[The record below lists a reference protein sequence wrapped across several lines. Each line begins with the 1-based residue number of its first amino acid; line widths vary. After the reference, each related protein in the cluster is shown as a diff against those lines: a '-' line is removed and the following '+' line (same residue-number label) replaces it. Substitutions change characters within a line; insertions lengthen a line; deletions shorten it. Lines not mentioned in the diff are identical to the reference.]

1 MAIVEGNLFTLTG
14 VKGKN
19 KEESKAILEEQKQ
32 AKKET
37 EEQQQV
43 NKQAIAQN
51 RQNISQN
58 LMTGSAGD
66 YLTAPIT
73 GNDLQYFNQLQGQ
86 ASQGTKWNPMGGSV
100 MNPNQDLRQALYKDS
115 APISQALTSTP
126 IELFDTVTG
135 KTIKTYNNVFDYQKD
150 LQVISGG
157 AENESKLSLTGDV
170 IPQIASNVAVRSR
183 IGSIAGTGGKALGA
197 VIGLV
202 ESLQNIQSY
211 MANAQSAF
219 FNDPSR
225 QIELGV
231 TSKDGQATIELDRFG
246 KGNSLSGDY
255 IKSAQEISK
264 EDPIT
269 WNDDGSLNVNV
280 SPVFAQSDTFKDL
293 LSDIESA
300 ASGLTKEN
308 DTNGEALK
316 KMNEAIKQV
325 ESQFYYTAQQTAAY
339 KNKFTGASDEAIQVA
354 VDNQLAGYL
363 GKDEYLTNY
372 EMRVYNDKN
381 QLVTKKAS
389 ELFDEIYNLK
399 GDKIAKD
406 KFIGRLMGALADP
419 SISDD
424 SKAIIQGELDAIYAA
439 SYNKDLKYHNML
451 QKGFLD
457 YIGVQEIAGI
467 SLNDAASLLSG
478 GQAYGELQ
486 YFYDNDTYKM
496 ITGLAGAG
504 INIRLT
510 LKAMNATENLNRKIG
525 AKSADLVSKVG
536 VKLFGD
542 GSKVSQ
548 AATWFAN
555 VSRQAGSIAGSS
567 FLERAVDI
575 GYQAIADAEVDYI
588 KLLAKESAG
597 KDVDFW
603 KDFTQDFAMDIFFT
617 YGNDIAKELA
627 YSKAGIPSIADLE
640 KVVRDNGVLSVDP
653 DSGVK
658 SLHLDYQGKQLEI
671 ELTKPVE
678 PLKEADATRLT
689 DIEVKEAVAKS
700 YFELA
705 NEASKK
711 AAQTVLDT
719 QDKGP
724 IYSIYKSIVNRNSG
738 IVNLGYAKLAESG
751 DAADLYKLTNIA
763 NGNEVRSRVMRE
775 YQDSDNGKAY
785 TEFQK
790 SLTETT
796 KLLGQRKFTEDQEK
810 YLIASQELARAK
822 VDYANDKDSLN
833 EVKKFYQ
840 PYIDAVDED
849 TRSVLDIFAQSMA
862 KMARSMNRFEEDN
875 DMRSGD
881 FFEMIEKYPG
891 YIPLY
896 AKQDNKNRKQT
907 DQFLYAETHRRSM
920 DKDTWLKP
928 EALESTVKSTT
939 DYMNRVIN
947 NIAHNRQVEA
957 VIDVARSL
965 KGIEVGRSKDAP
977 SRLNDMP
984 EAEIISKYKVPQKTI
999 DKLKKVTDSPEQFVA
1014 AIDKIMNNNFVLQN
1028 IEDYAK
1034 AKAQLTQDAINGKYQ
1049 TVEGDPFL
1057 SKKVG
1062 AYTKE
1067 MTSDEIDANFLEIM
1081 RTDFEGVVNDADKRL
1096 KTKFGKDNLGIRVE
1110 DKKSAVDRIMLELQ
1124 DGLEAGDTSTLS
1136 AIATNAVYK
1145 LMPTQDYDFLLAR
1158 WVMNNSNVYNEE
1170 TLSDPDIIEGTAGYN
1185 VKTKKKVGREG
1196 FAVRLYTDG
1205 KVDTLYL
1212 FGKTA
1217 KDKQRAE
1224 AAAEVLNAPL
1234 PSPIKNTFLRVLS
1247 NVAQRTA
1254 RLSRAM
1260 LTVGDP
1266 SRASSNIARDTQ
1278 QAFLNMGTSA
1288 LISPRQ
1294 LIADMIDK
1302 NLIDKKDLPSI
1313 LATLDRIDNQ
1323 VRGYTENEYLNSLRY
1338 GDYAQAQRQLESPE
1352 APRPSETYSMTS
1364 GQRTRAQIK
1373 YQFNRFTYN
1382 AKNIFKGGLSDILAT
1397 PGDIAESAT
1406 RSRVGQNEF
1415 SLELAK
1421 RLELGEDFQAA
1432 LTKAYEKGAW
1442 ASRTATTDFSTK
1454 GTLTGWLSRWTPFS
1468 YSSFS
1473 DLDSRIQSFVVDPI
1487 GVSTRNVTYTVA
1499 YIMNLASILAD
1510 EDSRKRYM
1518 NLSDYERSHNMLV
1531 TMGGGDILKIPMDE
1545 TTSGFLSTYRLFTEM
1560 LFTQEP
1566 VTAWKI
1572 FGALADAL
1580 PLDLSG
1586 FTEGDQFNFERG
1598 IQVAISQYSPTLV
1611 TFLLEQATGQDF
1623 YYGSQIEVD
1632 DDYLMSRY
1640 GTTADSSGDFT
1651 TKGNN
1656 SKILHGIADALNIPQ
1671 WRLTHA
1677 LESFGGNV
1685 AQYVLYGLDK
1695 LVGATEN
1702 ETGGKSMVEA
1712 FYKPFVS
1719 TTNNATSEF
1728 YVGLDQLRTEKEQ
1741 LQKKLYNNIQQ
1752 QKSATGE
1759 ELSRL
1764 QTEHYNLLNQFAVKT
1779 NDFLIK
1785 YLSVYELTGGLTQD
1799 EARSVYYL
1807 FDFDDD
1813 YLGVNYS
1820 LGTGGS
1826 AAISDLETANKQ
1838 QMKSL
1843 ASTALGTTYNYG
1855 GIYQNS
1861 NGTYEREAPYGL
1873 QALRGVKAERTRDQA
1888 AQIQKLASDNKLKS
1902 KKYEVDQKISAIFN
1916 KGKLTEADY
1925 DAIDKLRYDWD
1936 VVAANALRPVFEKY
1950 GTAIVQ
1956 SDDVADLLNDY
1967 FLVIGDFEVDK
1978 RGRYISAPNLNKSRG
1993 FVQQFVKAMYN
2004 KAGIK

>member
-1 MAIVEGNLFTLTG
+1 MAVYKAQPA
-14 VKGKN
+14 KGKN
-19 KEESKAILEEQKQ
+19 DEELTSGGGGGWGDTLAQQRVNLAKELAT
-32 AKKET
+32 AKT
-37 EEQQQV
+37 E
-43 NKQAIAQN
+43 
-51 RQNISQN
+51 
-58 LMTGSAGD
+58 D
-66 YLTAPIT
+66 YLATPVT
-73 GNDLQYFNQLQGQ
+73 GNDLQLFNQLQSQ
-86 ASQGTKWNPMGGSV
+86 AGMKGVTTPLGGSL
-100 MNPNQDLRQALYKDS
+100 MNTVPAVQQLAQKDRT
-115 APISQALTSTP
+115 PISDALTSVP
-126 IELFDTVTG
+126 IELFDKNTG
-135 KTIKTYNNVFDYQKD
+135 QTIKSYNNIFDYQKD
-150 LQVISGG
+150 LQIISGG
-157 AENESKLSLTGDV
+157 AEKESQLSFTGD
-170 IPQIASNVAVRSR
+170 ILPQVAGNVAVRSR
-183 IGSIAGTGGKALGA
+183 MGSIAGVGGKALGA
-197 VIGLV
+197 VVGLV
-202 ESLQNIQSY
+202 ESLQNIQDY
-211 MANAQSAF
+211 MTNAQSAF
-219 FNDPSR
+219 YNDPERS
-225 QIELGV
+225 IELGV
-231 TSKDGQATIELDRFG
+231 KNGNGTISIDIDRFG
-246 KGNSLSGDY
+246 KGNALSGGY
-255 IKSAQEISK
+255 IKAAQQISK
-264 EDPIT
+264 EDAIT
-269 WNDDGSLNVNV
+269 WNDDGSLNINV
-280 SPVFAQSDTFKDL
+280 SPVFAASDTFQDL
-293 LSDIESA
+293 LGEIKTA
-300 ASGLTKEN
+300 ATGLTKDN
-308 DTNGEALK
+308 DTDGEALK

-325 ESQFYYTAQQTAAY
+325 ESQFYYTAQQSAAY
-339 KNKFTGASDEAIQVA
+339 KNKFAGASDEAIQVA

-372 EMRVYNDKN
+372 EMRIYNDKN
-381 QLVTKKAS
+381 QLVTKKATDV
-389 ELFDEIYNLK
+389 FDEIYNLK
-399 GDKIAKD
+399 GDKVAKD
-406 KFIGRLMGALADP
+406 KFIGRLIGALSDP

-451 QKGFLD
+451 EKGFLD

-478 GQAYGELQ
+478 GNAYGELE
-486 YFYDNDTYKM
+486 YLYDNDTYKM
-496 ITGLAGAG
+496 ITGLAGAAV
-504 INIRLT
+504 NIKLT
-510 LKAMNATENLNRKIG
+510 MSAMNATEDLNRKIG
-525 AKSADLVSKVG
+525 AKSADLISNLG
-536 VKLFGD
+536 TRLFGA

-548 AATWFAN
+548 AANWFAN
-555 VSRQAGSIAGSS
+555 ASRLPGTIAGSS

-575 GYQAIADAEVDYI
+575 GYQAIADAEVDAL
-588 KLLAKESAG
+588 KMVAKNAAG
-597 KDVDFW
+597 KEVDFW

-617 YGNDIAKELA
+617 YGNDIARELA
-627 YSKAGIPSIADLE
+627 YDKAGIYSISDLE
-640 KVVRDNGVLSVDP
+640 KVIRENGKYSVDP
-653 DSGVK
+653 EAGTKTIHFEAD
-658 SLHLDYQGKQLEI
+658 GKQLEVA
-671 ELTKPVE
+671 LPTKAT
-678 PLKEADATRLT
+678 KELT
-689 DIEVKEAVAKS
+689 DISATKLTEN
-700 YFELA
+700 ELA
-705 NEASKK
+705 K
-711 AAQTVLDT
+711 AASQAALQIHTDAQRQAARALSDML
-719 QDKGP
+719 DKGP
-724 IYSIYKSIVNRNSG
+724 INAIYKGIVNRNIG
-738 IVNLGYAKLAESG
+738 IVKLGIAKLAETG

-775 YQDSDNGKAY
+775 FQDSPDGKAY
-785 TEFQK
+785 TDMQK
-790 SLTETT
+790 SLSDTT
-796 KLLGQRKFTEDQEK
+796 RLLGQVKFTADQEK
-810 YLIASQELARAK
+810 YLVASQEVLRAK
-822 VDYANDKDSLN
+822 VDYANDKDSLI
-833 EVKKFYQ
+833 EVENFYR
-840 PYIDAVDED
+840 PALNAVDPE
-849 TRSVLDIFAQSMA
+849 TRRVLDIFSESLA
-862 KMARSMNRFEEDN
+862 KLARAVNRFEEAN
-875 DMRSGD
+875 NMRSGD
-881 FFEMIEKYPG
+881 FFELIEKYPG

-896 AKQDNKNRKQT
+896 AKQDGKTRRQA
-907 DQFLYAETHRRSM
+907 DQFQYAETHRRSK
-920 DKDTWLKP
+920 DKDTWLSP
-928 EALESTVKSTT
+928 EAMESVVKSST
-939 DYMNRVIN
+939 DYMNRVIS
-947 NIAHNRQVEA
+947 NIAHNRQVET
-957 VIDVARSL
+957 VLDVARTL

-999 DKLKKVTDSPEQFVA
+999 DKLKKITDTPEQFVSS
-1014 AIDKIMNNNFVLQN
+1014 IDKIMSNNFVLRN

-1034 AKAQLTQDAINGKYQ
+1034 AKAQLTQDAVSGKY
-1049 TVEGDPFL
+1049 TTAEGDPFL
-1057 SKKVG
+1057 SKKVSG
-1062 AYTKE
+1062 YVKG
-1067 MTSDEIDANFLEIM
+1067 MTSDEIDATFLENM

-1096 KTKFGKDNLGIRVE
+1096 KTKFGKDNLGIRIE
-1110 DKKSAVDRIMLELQ
+1110 DKKSTVERIVLELQ
-1124 DGLEAGDTSTLS
+1124 DGLEAGDTSTLAS
-1136 AIATNAVYK
+1136 IATNAVYK

-1158 WVMNNSNVYNEE
+1158 WVMNNSNVYKEE
-1170 TLSDPDIIEGTAGYN
+1170 TLEDPDIIEGTAGYN
-1185 VKTKKKVGREG
+1185 VKTGKKVGREG
-1196 FAVRLYTDG
+1196 FSVKLYTDG

-1212 FGKTA
+1212 FGKTP

-1234 PSPIKNTFLRVLS
+1234 PTPIKNTFFRVLS

-1254 RLSRAM
+1254 RLSRAA
-1260 LTVGDP
+1260 LTIADP
-1266 SRASSNIARDTQ
+1266 SRASSNISRDTQ

-1294 LIADMIDK
+1294 LLADMIDR
-1302 NLIDKKDLPSI
+1302 NLIDQKDLSNV
-1313 LATLDRIDNQ
+1313 LATLDRIDGQ

-1338 GDYAQAQRQLESPE
+1338 GDYGQAQRQFESPE
-1352 APRPSETYSMTS
+1352 SPKPSELYSMS
-1364 GQRTRAQIK
+1364 GLERTAAQIK

-1382 AKNIFKGGLSDILAT
+1382 AKNIFRGGLSDILAT

-1421 RLELGEDFQAA
+1421 QLQSGEDFQSA
-1432 LTKAYEKGAW
+1432 LGKAYEKGAW
-1442 ASRTATTDFSTK
+1442 ASRTATTDFATK
-1454 GTLTGWLSRWTPFS
+1454 GTITGWLSRWTPFS

-1473 DLDSRIQSFVVDPI
+1473 DLDSRLQAYMVDPV
-1487 GVSTRNVTYTVA
+1487 GFSTRNVTYTVA
-1499 YIMNLASILAD
+1499 YIMNLATILAD

-1518 NLSDYERSHNMLV
+1518 NLSDYERSHSMLIS
-1531 TMGGGDILKIPMDE
+1531 MGGGDILKIPMDE
-1545 TTSGFLSTYRLFTEM
+1545 TTSGFLSIYRLFTEM

-1572 FGALADAL
+1572 FGAFADAL

-1586 FTEGDQFNFERG
+1586 FTEGDQFNLQRG
-1598 IQVAISQYSPTLV
+1598 IEVGISQYFPTLA
-1611 TFLLEQATGQDF
+1611 TFALEQITGQDF
-1623 YYGSQIEVD
+1623 YYGSQIAID
-1632 DDYLMSRY
+1632 DGYLMSRY
-1640 GTTADSSGDFT
+1640 GTTSDSAGDFT

-1656 SKILHGIADALNIPQ
+1656 SKILHAISDAINIPQ
-1671 WRLTHA
+1671 WRLQHV

-1685 AQYVLYGLDK
+1685 GQYVLYGLDK

-1702 ETGGKSMVEA
+1702 ETGGKSIVEA

-1719 TTNNATSEF
+1719 TTNNVTSEF

-1779 NDFLIK
+1779 NDFLVK

-1799 EARSVYYL
+1799 EARSIYYL

-1826 AAISDLETANKQ
+1826 QAISDLETANRQ

-1916 KGKLTEADY
+1916 KGKLTDADY

-1936 VVAANALRPVFEKY
+1936 VIAAKALRPVFEKY
-1950 GTAIVQ
+1950 GTAIIQ

-1993 FVQQFVKAMYN
+1993 FVQQFVKAIYN